1 MDEIELNENKT
12 NLNKTL
18 KESDKFDTATFD
30 KTLTLIEKTLKNLGD
45 NVELKE
51 EMPISKQSQ
60 EENINKNQEH
70 IIDNT
75 HLKMDQLHN
84 FSNET
89 NIKNKTYFGFYT
101 YLALSIGV
109 IFAIYEILNV
119 SKNLIILKYP
129 VTEPY
134 IEYFYEVI
142 EILAYLVMNTITFL
156 RNLF

>member
-30 KTLTLIEKTLKNLGD
+30 KTLTLIE

-129 VTEPY
+129 VAEPY